1 MENANTTLNYGEM
14 SFGFSRAYPFLA
26 GVCSGTVC
34 QQFVSTDVL
43 PFHSHRHTH
52 THTQTDEHVHLWQ
65 QNLCE
70 NVSQQVESYVPS
82 WKKIP
87 SRKPKPIKTIAKHLI
102 SNFVCLQKSGI

>member
-14 SFGFSRAYPFLA
+14 SFAFSRAYPFLA

-52 THTQTDEHVHLWQ
+52 THKLM
-65 QNLCE
+65 NIFIYG
-70 NVSQQVESYVPS
+70 N
-82 WKKIP
+82 KICV
-87 SRKPKPIKTIAKHLI
+87 KM
-102 SNFVCLQKSGI
+102 